1 MWGGGRY
8 PIQSLFNF
16 ADEHGILIWME
27 TMFACA
33 PYPRDPAFLS
43 NVAAEVT
50 QQLQRLSWHPSVAI
64 WGGNNEIEGSLNWYA
79 ESRSNRALFAN
90 DYEALF
96 INTIRK
102 EIRAVSCAQGRA
114 KSCARHRMPA
124 RHADWLTACLAQAGS
139 VHSFVSACGLLSC
152 TASGTAK
159 APGPIPAQEACI
171 SIVAYL
177 FVTCLNLLAGQGTS
191 QRDEQQRK

>member
-50 QQLQRLSWHPSVAI
+50 QQVQRLSWHPSVAI

-114 KSCARHRMPA
+114 KSCAEPCM
-124 RHADWLTACLAQAGS
+124 CLGAAQCTRSCQHAGS
-139 VHSFVSACGLLSC
+139 GLAFLHC
-152 TASGTAK
+152 QGNCKEAPCDIPSGTY
-159 APGPIPAQEACI
+159 IHC
-171 SIVAYL
+171 SSSLCDVL
-177 FVTCLNLLAGQGTS
+177 
-191 QRDEQQRK
+191 